1 MKTQANPISRFS
13 YCLILCLQ
21 QVQAAEI
28 AKLPNNNALNLGTAW
43 NGGVVPGASD
53 VALWDSTGPFPN
65 TAANQPIMGGD
76 LNFQGIKV
84 TSVGGT
90 INATNS
96 MVGYQNAASAN
107 TLSIGTGGIDL
118 SVATQ
123 ALHLEGKVSL
133 TGNQNWTIP
142 NVNTAA
148 NPQGFNNGEDLGFQ
162 ARALNAAFNLG
173 GNTVTTS
180 GTGQITITSGYQI
193 SNGTLNV
200 GNNLL
205 VIQGGGST
213 ATSIAST
220 ASINVNAGTLRL
232 QSNSGP
238 VSSAAPTTV
247 GAATLLLLVNNPTQ
261 AVTQSGGITLN
272 AGSTLNFTYTGAA
285 NSTVSG
291 PVNVVGNT
299 TILASGAGLVA
310 NFSTI
315 SGNLSGS
322 GNINYLNTA
331 TNTNGFI
338 RLSGDNSGYTGTLS
352 LAGASNNRILRL
364 SSATAGSAAATWNI
378 GAGNTLQVD
387 GVAVQLGTIAGT
399 GTITNSSTAAAA
411 TVSVGAGQF
420 PGLITN
426 GASQPTGLTKV
437 GPGNLVLSGAN
448 TYTGATVVDQGIL
461 ITGPQQT
468 GAGSV
473 SVADGATFGVGL
485 NTVDT
490 SFTASTLT
498 LGGTTGGTLQVD
510 FGTLANPTIPPVA
523 VTDLVVNG
531 DSVIR
536 LIGKNL
542 TTGTFPVL
550 QYTNPIS
557 GSSGF
562 AGLDLA
568 LPTRTNGSLT
578 NTGTGI
584 NVTISSTEQ
593 VKWNGNVSNDWDA
606 DPDGLGV
613 TGTPNWLT
621 TVTAASTRY
630 LQGSAGTDVV
640 LFDDSA
646 SGSGTVNLTT
656 TLSPLA
662 LTVNNSTK
670 DYLFGGSGKISGFTG
685 LEKLGTG
692 TLTLANTTAHDYSG
706 GTIITAGTLKLGD
719 GTTPGAGLVGGTI
732 ANSGTLVLNR
742 PDDHVFSNP
751 VSGTGTLEKAQASVV
766 SMTAGPAINGP
777 VVLSGGRLRF
787 TAGATLNGVV
797 SGSAELEAAGGTVVL
812 QGTDPNTQTGLTTVS
827 AGTLQLNKP
836 LGVNAVAGDITI
848 TGTGNLAVI
857 GGEQIPDTAT
867 INVLGSSTDSMF
879 GSNAMETFANANLS
893 GSGFGV
899 ELVTP
904 STQLILRA
912 GQTITGTANVTHG
925 IIGVGSG
932 QTGTVGGIVLNT
944 PTAWVRI
951 AGNSAASTLNVG
963 SGGITASGGRIE
975 VKFNTNDQD
984 AILNLSGNLTTTGN
998 LDITNAGYNGP
1009 NANQIRLNGSRTFN
1023 IGAATTTTVAPD
1035 LADFITPELAVVPGT
1050 LVKSGTGT
1058 LVLGTLCAANHT
1070 GGTTVDAGRLQVN
1083 GPLSGTVQVNAAGTL
1098 TGSGSLSGAT
1108 TVNGAIDPGQTVGQ
1122 LTSSSTVTLGP
1133 DSSFVLDVGNWA
1145 GTTPGTDW
1153 DLLAVN
1159 TLALTATP
1167 SNKLTL
1173 RVTGTP
1179 AGFTE
1184 TAKTLII
1191 ATSVNPITGFDASA
1205 IQIDATGFSG
1215 GGTWAV
1221 QQTGNTLEAVY
1232 TPAAGSPFSTWAAG
1246 KGLNGTNNGPAQ
1258 DPDGDGQSNLTEFA
1272 LDGEPLSGAASGK
1285 VVGKIATV
1293 GADQALTLTLP
1304 VRSGAVFA
1312 GATEQSS
1319 TVDGVVYR
1327 IQGGNNLGSWALAV
1341 SEVTGGDAT
1350 AIQTG
1355 LPALSTGWT
1364 YRTFRTPGPVSADPK
1379 EFIRAVIDP
1388 AP

>member
-53 VALWDSTGPFPN
+53 VALWDSNGPLPN

-90 INATNS
+90 INTANS

-123 ALHLEGKVSL
+123 ALHLEGKVAI
-133 TGNQNWTIP
+133 TGNQTWTIP

-162 ARALNAAFNLG
+162 ARVLNAAFNLG

-220 ASINVNAGTLRL
+220 ANINVNAGTLRL
-232 QSNSGP
+232 QSNSGAI
-238 VSSAAPTTV
+238 SSAAPTTV

-291 PVNVVGNT
+291 PVNVAGNT
-299 TILASGAGLVA
+299 TISATGGGLAA

-315 SGNLSGS
+315 SGNLSGA

-378 GAGNTLQVD
+378 GSGNTLQVD
-387 GVAVQLGTIAGT
+387 GVAVQLGSIAGT

-411 TVSVGAGQF
+411 TVSVGSGQF

-426 GASQPTGLTKV
+426 GASQTTGLTKV

-448 TYTGATVVDQGIL
+448 TYTGPTVVSQGIL
-461 ITGPQQT
+461 VTSPLQT
-468 GAGSV
+468 GAGAV
-473 SVADGATFGVGL
+473 SVGDGATFGL
-485 NTVDT
+485 ALSTVDT
-490 SFTASTLT
+490 SFTASTMT

-510 FGTLANPTIPPVA
+510 FGTLANPTIPPLA
-523 VTDLVVNG
+523 VTDLAVNG

-542 TTGTFPVL
+542 TAGTFPIL

-557 GSSGF
+557 GGSGF

-568 LPTRTNGSLT
+568 LPTRTSGTLT
-578 NTGTGI
+578 DTGTGI

-593 VKWNGNVSNDWDA
+593 VKWNGNLSDDWDV

-662 LTVNNSTK
+662 LTVNNSSK
-670 DYLFGGSGKISGFTG
+670 DYLFGGSGKISGFTS

-706 GTIITAGTLKLGD
+706 GTTITAGTLKLGD
-719 GTTPGAGLVGGTI
+719 GITPGAGVIAGSI

-766 SMTAGPAINGP
+766 SIPAALVLDGP
-777 VVLSGGRLRF
+777 VALSGGRLRF
-787 TAGATLNGVV
+787 TAGSTLNGVV
-797 SGSAELEAAGGTVVL
+797 SGPAQLEAAGGTVVL
-812 QGTDPNTQTGLTTVS
+812 QGTNPNTQTGLTTVS

-836 LGVNAVAGDITI
+836 LGVNAVAGDVTI
-848 TGTGNLAVI
+848 TGTGTLAIV

-867 INVLGSSTDSMF
+867 LNVLGSSTDSTL
-879 GSNAMETFANANLS
+879 GSNAMETIANANLS

-912 GQTITGTANVTHG
+912 GQTITGTATVTHG
-925 IIGVGSG
+925 ILGVGSG
-932 QTGTVGGIVLNT
+932 QTGTIGTILLNS

-963 SGGITASGGRIE
+963 SGGITASGGQIQ

-984 AILNLSGNLTTTGN
+984 AILNLSGDITTTGN
-998 LDITNAGYNGP
+998 VDITNAGYNGP
-1009 NANQIRLNGSRTFN
+1009 NANQIRLDGARTFN
-1023 IGAATTTTVAPD
+1023 IGTGTTITLAPD
-1035 LADFITPELAVVPGT
+1035 LADFITPELTVIPGK
-1050 LVKSGTGT
+1050 LVKNGTGT

-1070 GGTTVDAGRLQVN
+1070 GGTTIDAGRLQVN
-1083 GPLSGTVQVNAAGTL
+1083 GSLAGTVELKPAGTL
-1098 TGSGSLSGAT
+1098 TGSGSLSGAVT
-1108 TVNGAIDPGQTVGQ
+1108 ASGAIAPGQTVGQ
-1122 LTSSSTVTLGP
+1122 LTSTSTITFEPGSSY
-1133 DSSFVLDVGNWA
+1133 DLDVGNWA
-1145 GTTPGTDW
+1145 GTTPGNDW
-1153 DLLAVN
+1153 DLLAVD
-1159 TLALTATP
+1159 TLALAATP

-1184 TAKTLII
+1184 TGKTLVI
-1191 ATSVNPITGFDASA
+1191 ATSVNPITGFNASA

-1221 QQTGNTLEAVY
+1221 QLTGNTLEAVY
-1232 TPAAGSPFSTWAAG
+1232 TAAPDSPFDTWASG
-1246 KGLNGTNNGPAQ
+1246 KGLDETNNGPAQ

-1285 VVGKIATV
+1285 VVGKIATA
-1293 GADQALTLTLP
+1293 GAEQALTLTLP

-1312 GATEQSS
+1312 GATEQTA